1 MSIIPKFIKMTTQTN
16 QNPVA
21 NLSSPMEII
30 ALAKKGLPKRSADV
44 MAKGVGLTDREMARI
59 LNISE
64 RTYHRYKSET
74 ILDTAATERLLQLFL
89 LYKKGEEVFEDIE
102 KFKRWVRRPLR
113 LLDDKSPME
122 ILDTTTG
129 IGLVKDELGRI
140 EYGIFI

>member
-1 MSIIPKFIKMTTQTN
+1 MTTQTST
-16 QNPVA
+16 NPVLG
-21 NLSSPMEII
+21 LSSPMEII

-64 RTYHRYKSET
+64 RTFHRYKSET
-74 ILDTAATERLLQLFL
+74 MLDTAATERLLQLFL

-113 LLDDKSPME
+113 LFGDKSPLD

-129 IGLVKDELGRI
+129 IRLVEDELGRI
-140 EYGIFI
+140 EYGVYI

>member
-1 MSIIPKFIKMTTQTN
+1 MTTQTN

-21 NLSSPMEII
+21 SLSSPMEII

-74 ILDTAATERLLQLFL
+74 MLDTAATERLLQLFM

-102 KFKRWVRRPLR
+102 KFKRWVRHQHVLFGE
-113 LLDDKSPME
+113 KSPLDM
-122 ILDTTTG
+122 LDTTTG
-129 IGLVKDELGRI
+129 IRLVEDELGRI
-140 EYGIFI
+140 EYGVYI